1 MTSQLGSCESYTIE
15 KRCSG
20 RPMKRC
26 WQKPVTAPQAPCIP
40 QLRGSAPCC
49 SLWSLLAP
57 QQGSFPSGKLLCNDL
72 KMGNDCLDNK
82 HYKNQDIQ
90 VSLTVAYFFLLFSL
104 MTRLHTR
111 RIQQNS
117 KEWSARI
124 PESSIEPARLRQQ
137 QPPHPTLMLDGGMGG
152 EHAAIEGPRMMFCF
166 HFLLD

>member
-90 VSLTVAYFFLLFSL
+90 VSLTVAYFFSSFLFNDKIAYKEDSAKQQG
-104 MTRLHTR
+104 MERTYS
-111 RIQQNS
+111 RIINRAS
-117 KEWSARI
+117 SSA
-124 PESSIEPARLRQQ
+124 PA
-137 QPPHPTLMLDGGMGG
+137 
-152 EHAAIEGPRMMFCF
+152 AATPSNP
-166 HFLLD
+166 DA